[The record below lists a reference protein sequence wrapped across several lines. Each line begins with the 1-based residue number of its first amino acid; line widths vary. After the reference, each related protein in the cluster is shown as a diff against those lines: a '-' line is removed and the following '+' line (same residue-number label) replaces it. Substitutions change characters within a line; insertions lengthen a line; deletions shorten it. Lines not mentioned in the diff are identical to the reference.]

1 MNFNTLACHLE
12 VKIRVDW
19 HDAKLQS
26 SEQLLSSVVYII
38 NRFFRAGV
46 SFSCIGKQ
54 NWGIETESKRHTLLA
69 EVSIMMYLLRL
80 TKFALYSD
88 QLRHYCKHMFV
99 FNSQVK
105 QFLPKRIM
113 FAFSVRDYCQTLWKN
128 RKRRTNVSKRLSL
141 WIASFRIAG
150 KGKKQVVW
158 YCLFFYMKEEIYAE
172 SPCRQPLELI

>member
-69 EVSIMMYLLRL
+69 EVSIMMYI
-80 TKFALYSD
+80 Y
-88 QLRHYCKHMFV
+88 FV
-99 FNSQVK
+99 
-105 QFLPKRIM
+105 L
-113 FAFSVRDYCQTLWKN
+113 
-128 RKRRTNVSKRLSL
+128 LSL
-141 WIASFRIAG
+141 LCTAISYAII
-150 KGKKQVVW
+150 VNT
-158 YCLFFYMKEEIYAE
+158 CLFLILKLNNFFQNGSCLRSPYGIIAKLFEKTVREELTLVNVCLSE
-172 SPCRQPLELI
+172 